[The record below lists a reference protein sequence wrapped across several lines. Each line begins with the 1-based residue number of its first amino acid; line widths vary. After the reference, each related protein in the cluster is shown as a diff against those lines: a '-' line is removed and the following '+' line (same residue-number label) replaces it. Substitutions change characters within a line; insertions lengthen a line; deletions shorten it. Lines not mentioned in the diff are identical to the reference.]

1 MALQYLDLEGLK
13 RFWDNTQNYIDKA
26 DTEIKDDLK
35 ATAEDLQSK
44 IDAIT
49 GGSGGGAPSLE
60 TLQAAINSEISRAE
74 EAEKTLQDNIDK
86 EVTAREEAD
95 SALSERI
102 DNLSTSSSEGLN
114 NLRNEIYGEE
124 VASVPAEFTLKS
136 IKDSLD
142 DETGTNRP
150 AAIQKAVDDITGTE
164 EDSIDTLTLHGLK
177 NLITHEAEE
186 SDGAVNELRKE
197 VLGSTE
203 LVENK
208 IPEGYTLTDLK
219 SALEE
224 EASLREEKDDALLG
238 TPEDDKALNTIHG
251 LRNQITF
258 ESSEAAGAVNSLR
271 EETLGDSSLLSDGK
285 IPSTHTLD
293 SLEKRIEA
301 EETRAT
307 TAESGLQASIEKEIR
322 DRTDA
327 DSALKKEIYGKE
339 VPAEGLGNDTLTQLR
354 SDLTTE
360 ISNRE
365 SSLTELEKRI
375 YGAEGQVDADHT
387 LTHLESTKVE
397 IEGGTANNL
406 TVNGL
411 TASAI
416 AGNVVDLRNATTRV
430 KTLTEEEAQADKTE
444 NQGTA
449 AASIQ
454 FVSDVVNSRISTA
467 QALIYKGQI
476 GTKEELEK
484 IVEPLVG
491 WLYRVSADIDF
502 SNQSYINNP
511 EDEKQAHKG
520 DMLICQAAGTL
531 GNTAKWDI
539 VKHNDDGQVIGPTSS
554 AADRIAVFADA
565 TGQVIKS
572 SDKTVTDI
580 YTEIGQEIDT
590 DVANLKAEL
599 MGDGSVADDTIKGVK
614 KYTDDLVNST
624 KLSTVN
630 IPVSSGDSDPNG
642 SFANNELT
650 INLPKYRLESQAA
663 KQDINEVKLSK
674 VIDGVEESFT
684 FNDNKIELNLHNY
697 LLESKLGNI
706 EGTIESYVQSKIGE
720 SSITSGSITHTTGD
734 TNDETVTFEPNKI
747 NINLRKYALQSG
759 LSGAETRLDTVESQI
774 TELQPRVAS
783 NETKLSDVVDTTV
796 GQLIDADV
804 SAAKAS
810 LIGTDSDLSTA
821 DTIFGA
827 KKKADEVKQELQ
839 ASIDNLDGETIKTI
853 KITEDAGSDAAPSV
867 VETPNTV
874 TIHLPDY
881 RLESEAKAADIT
893 TGVLTKID
901 DAIHEDVTVGNNKVE
916 VKLHN
921 YTLQSAHNAL
931 ANDVDSLETLTAG
944 NWEFNWGGDESLTTT
959 NTIQEYIL
967 GRTGRIDDSQI
978 TDFMK
983 SDLDSVK

>member
-26 DTEIKDDLK
+26 DTEIKEDLEAK
-35 ATAEDLQSK
+35 TADLQSK

-49 GGSGGGAPSLE
+49 GEGGGGGSFPSLE
-60 TLQAAINSEISRAE
+60 TLQTAINNEISRAE
-74 EAEKTLQDNIDK
+74 EAEKTLQENIDA
-86 EVTAREEAD
+86 EVLARTEAD
-95 SALSERI
+95 ESLSERI
-102 DNLSTSSSEGLN
+102 DNLAASSDEDLAD
-114 NLRNEIYGEE
+114 LRNEIYGEDVDTIPE
-124 VASVPAEFTLKS
+124 EATLKA
-136 IKDSLD
+136 IKESLD

-164 EDSIDTLTLHGLK
+164 GDSIDTLTLHGLK

-186 SDGAVNELRKE
+186 SDGAVNELR
-197 VLGSTE
+197 
-203 LVENK
+203 
-208 IPEGYTLTDLK
+208 
-219 SALEE
+219 EE
-224 EASLREEKDDALLG
+224 
-238 TPEDDKALNTIHG
+238 I
-251 LRNQITF
+251 
-258 ESSEAAGAVNSLR
+258 
-271 EETLGDSSLLSDGK
+271 LGDSSLLSDGK

-307 TAESGLQASIEKEIR
+307 SAEEVLQENITAEETRATAAESALQASVEKEIK

-327 DSALKKEIYGKE
+327 DSALKTEIYGGE
-339 VPAEGLGNDTLTQLR
+339 VPAEGLGNNTLTQLR
-354 SDLTTE
+354 SDLTAET
-360 ISNRE
+360 SNRE
-365 SSLTELEKRI
+365 DSLTELEKRI
-375 YGAEGQVDADHT
+375 YGKDGQVDADHT
-387 LTHLESTKVE
+387 LTHLETTKVE
-397 IEGGTANNL
+397 IEGGVANNL

-416 AGNVVDLRNATTRV
+416 AGNVIDLRNATTRV
-430 KTLTEEEAQADKTE
+430 KTLTEEEAQTDRTE

-484 IVEPLVG
+484 IAEPLVG

-511 EDEKQAHKG
+511 EDEKQAHRG
-520 DMLICQAAGTL
+520 DMLICQAAGNL

-580 YTEIGQEIDT
+580 YTELGQEIDT
-590 DVANLKAEL
+590 VVANLKTEL
-599 MGDGSVADDTIKGVK
+599 MGDGSAADDTIKGVK

-624 KLSTVN
+624 KLSTVS
-630 IPVSSGDSDPNG
+630 IPTPSGDSDPNG
-642 SFANNELT
+642 RFANNELT
-650 INLPKYRLESQAA
+650 INLPKYRLESEAST
-663 KQDINEVKLSK
+663 QDINEVTLSK
-674 VIDGVEESFT
+674 VIDGVDESFT
-684 FNDNKIELNLHNY
+684 FEDNKIELNLHNY

-720 SSITSGSITHTTGD
+720 SSITSGSIKHSIGD

-747 NINLRKYALQSG
+747 NINLKEYALQSG
-759 LSGAETRLDTVESQI
+759 LSRAETRLDTVESQI

-804 SAAKAS
+804 NAAKAS

-931 ANDVDSLETLTAG
+931 SNDVDALETLTAG

>member
-26 DTEIKDDLK
+26 DTEIKEDLEAK
-35 ATAEDLQSK
+35 TADLQSK

-49 GGSGGGAPSLE
+49 GGSSGSVPSLE
-60 TLQAAINSEISRAE
+60 TLQTAINNEVSRAE
-74 EAEKTLQDNIDK
+74 EAEKTLQENIDA
-86 EVTAREEAD
+86 EVLARTEAD
-95 SALSERI
+95 ESLSERI
-102 DNLSTSSSEGLN
+102 DNLAASSDEGLAD
-114 NLRNEIYGEE
+114 LRNEIYGEDVDTIPKE
-124 VASVPAEFTLKS
+124 ATLKA
-136 IKDSLD
+136 IKESLD

-150 AAIQKAVDDITGTE
+150 AAIQKAVDDITGTSG
-164 EDSIDTLTLHGLK
+164 DSIDTLTLHGLK

-186 SDGAVNELRKE
+186 SDGAVNELR
-197 VLGSTE
+197 
-203 LVENK
+203 
-208 IPEGYTLTDLK
+208 
-219 SALEE
+219 EE
-224 EASLREEKDDALLG
+224 
-238 TPEDDKALNTIHG
+238 I
-251 LRNQITF
+251 
-258 ESSEAAGAVNSLR
+258 
-271 EETLGDSSLLSDGK
+271 LGDSSLLSEGK
-285 IPSTHTLD
+285 IPATHTLD

-307 TAESGLQASIEKEIR
+307 SAEEALQENITAEETRATAAESGLQASIEKEIR

-339 VPAEGLGNDTLTQLR
+339 VPAEGIGNDTLTQLR

-360 ISNRE
+360 TSNRKN
-365 SSLTELEKRI
+365 SLIELEKRI

-430 KTLTEEEAQADKTE
+430 KTLTEEEAQTDKTE

-580 YTEIGQEIDT
+580 YTELGQEIDT

-630 IPVSSGDSDPNG
+630 IPAPSGDSNPNG

-674 VIDGVEESFT
+674 IIDGVEESFT

-720 SSITSGSITHTTGD
+720 SSITSGSINHNIGD
-734 TNDETVTFEPNKI
+734 ANDETVAFEPNKI
-747 NINLRKYALQSG
+747 NINLKEYALQSS
-759 LSGAETRLDTVESQI
+759 LSGAETRLDTIESQI

-867 VETPNTV
+867 VETPNTA

-931 ANDVDSLETLTAG
+931 ANDVDALETLTAG

-959 NTIQEYIL
+959 NTIKEYVD
-967 GRTGRIDDSQI
+967 GRTGRIEDSQI

>member
-26 DTEIKDDLK
+26 DTEIKEDLEAK
-35 ATAEDLQSK
+35 TADLQSK

-49 GGSGGGAPSLE
+49 GEGGGGGSVPSLND
-60 TLQAAINSEISRAE
+60 LQAAINNEVSRAE
-74 EAEKTLQDNIDK
+74 EAEKTLQENIDA
-86 EVTAREEAD
+86 EVLARTEAD
-95 SALSERI
+95 ESLSERI
-102 DNLSTSSSEGLN
+102 DNLATSSDEGLAD
-114 NLRNEIYGEE
+114 LRNEIYGEDVDTIPE
-124 VASVPAEFTLKS
+124 EATLKA
-136 IKDSLD
+136 IKESLD

-150 AAIQKAVDDITGTE
+150 AAIQKAVDDIIGTSS
-164 EDSIDTLTLHGLK
+164 DSIDTLTLYGLK

-186 SDGAVNELRKE
+186 SDGAVNELR
-197 VLGSTE
+197 
-203 LVENK
+203 
-208 IPEGYTLTDLK
+208 
-219 SALEE
+219 EE
-224 EASLREEKDDALLG
+224 
-238 TPEDDKALNTIHG
+238 I
-251 LRNQITF
+251 
-258 ESSEAAGAVNSLR
+258 
-271 EETLGDSSLLSDGK
+271 LGDSSLLSDGK

-301 EETRAT
+301 EETRAASAEEVLQENI
-307 TAESGLQASIEKEIR
+307 TAEETRATAAESALQASVEKEIK

-327 DSALKKEIYGKE
+327 DSALKTEIYGGE
-339 VPAEGLGNDTLTQLR
+339 VPAEGLGNNTLTQLR
-354 SDLTTE
+354 SDLTAE

-365 SSLTELEKRI
+365 DSLTELEKRI
-375 YGAEGQVDADHT
+375 YGTDGQVDADHT

-397 IEGGTANNL
+397 IEGGVANNL
-406 TVNGL
+406 TINGL
-411 TASAI
+411 TASAV
-416 AGNVVDLRNATTRV
+416 AGNVIDLRNATTRV
-430 KTLTEEEAQADKTE
+430 KTLTEEEAQTDRTE

-484 IVEPLVG
+484 IAEPLVG

-511 EDEKQAHKG
+511 EDEKQAHRG
-520 DMLICQAAGTL
+520 DMLICQAAGNL

-580 YTEIGQEIDT
+580 YTELGQEIDA
-590 DVANLKAEL
+590 DVANLKTEL
-599 MGDGSVADDTIKGVK
+599 MGDGSAADDTIKGVK

-630 IPVSSGDSDPNG
+630 IPVPSGDSNPNG

-674 VIDGVEESFT
+674 IIDGVEESFT

-720 SSITSGSITHTTGD
+720 SSITSGSINHNIGD
-734 TNDETVTFEPNKI
+734 ANDETVTFEPNKI
-747 NINLRKYALQSG
+747 NINLKEYALQSG
-759 LSGAETRLDTVESQI
+759 LSRAETRLDTVESQI
-774 TELQPRVAS
+774 TRLQPRVAS

-796 GQLIDADV
+796 GQLIDSDV
-804 SAAKAS
+804 NAAKAS
-810 LIGTDSDLSTA
+810 LVGTDSDLSTA

-827 KKKADEVKQELQ
+827 KKKANEIKQELQ
-839 ASIDNLDGETIKTI
+839 SSIDNLDGETIKTI
-853 KITEDAGSDAAPSV
+853 KITEDAGSDEAPSV
-867 VETPNTV
+867 VETLNTA

-893 TGVLTKID
+893 SGTLTKIAD
-901 DAIHEDVTVGNNKVE
+901 DIHEDVVVGNNKVE

-921 YTLQSAHNAL
+921 YTLQSTH
-931 ANDVDSLETLTAG
+931 DSLASDVNSLEDLTVG
-944 NWEFNWGGDESLTTT
+944 NWEYDWSGDSSLQITH
-959 NTIQEYIL
+959 TIKEYVD
-967 GRTGRIDDSQI
+967 GRTGRIDESKI

>member
-74 EAEKTLQDNIDK
+74 GAEKTLQDNIDK
-86 EVTAREEAD
+86 EVTAREEADTKLQENLNAEVTAREEAD

-186 SDGAVNELRKE
+186 SDGAVNELR
-197 VLGSTE
+197 
-203 LVENK
+203 
-208 IPEGYTLTDLK
+208 
-219 SALEE
+219 EE
-224 EASLREEKDDALLG
+224 
-238 TPEDDKALNTIHG
+238 I
-251 LRNQITF
+251 
-258 ESSEAAGAVNSLR
+258 
-271 EETLGDSSLLSDGK
+271 LGDPSLLSDGK

-293 SLEKRIEA
+293 SLEKRIEAEETRATAAEETLQENITA

-339 VPAEGLGNDTLTQLR
+339 VPAEGIGNDTLTQLR

-360 ISNRE
+360 TSNRE
-365 SSLTELEKRI
+365 NSLIELEKRI

-411 TASAI
+411 TAAAV
-416 AGNVVDLRNATTRV
+416 AGNVIDLRNATTRV
-430 KTLTEEEAQADKTE
+430 KTLTEEEAQTDKTE

-484 IVEPLVG
+484 IIEPLIG

-630 IPVSSGDSDPNG
+630 IPAPSGDSNPNG

-720 SSITSGSITHTTGD
+720 SSITSGSINHNIGD
-734 TNDETVTFEPNKI
+734 ANDETITFEPNKI
-747 NINLRKYALQSG
+747 NINLKEYALQSG

-839 ASIDNLDGETIKTI
+839 SSINKLDGETIKTI

-931 ANDVDSLETLTAG
+931 SNDVDALETLTAG

>member
-26 DTEIKDDLK
+26 DTEIKEDLEAK
-35 ATAEDLQSK
+35 TADLQSK

-49 GGSGGGAPSLE
+49 GEGGGGSVPSLE
-60 TLQAAINSEISRAE
+60 TLQTAINNEISRAE
-74 EAEKTLQDNIDK
+74 EAEKTLQKNIDA
-86 EVTAREEAD
+86 EVLARTEAD
-95 SALSERI
+95 ESLSERI
-102 DNLSTSSSEGLN
+102 ENLTTSGEEGLA
-114 NLRNEIYGEE
+114 NLRNEIYGEDVDTIPE
-124 VASVPAEFTLKS
+124 EATLKA
-136 IKDSLD
+136 IKESLD

-150 AAIQKAVDDITGTE
+150 AAIQKAVDDITGTSG
-164 EDSIDTLTLHGLK
+164 DSIDTLTLYGLK

-186 SDGAVNELRKE
+186 SDGAVNELR
-197 VLGSTE
+197 
-203 LVENK
+203 
-208 IPEGYTLTDLK
+208 
-219 SALEE
+219 EE
-224 EASLREEKDDALLG
+224 
-238 TPEDDKALNTIHG
+238 I
-251 LRNQITF
+251 
-258 ESSEAAGAVNSLR
+258 
-271 EETLGDSSLLSDGK
+271 LGDSSLLSEGK
-285 IPSTHTLD
+285 IPATHTLD
-293 SLEKRIEA
+293 SLKKGIEA

-307 TAESGLQASIEKEIR
+307 AAESALQASVEKEIK

-327 DSALKKEIYGKE
+327 DSALKTEIYGGE
-339 VPAEGLGNDTLTQLR
+339 VPAEGLGNNTLTQLR
-354 SDLTTE
+354 SDLTAE
-360 ISNRE
+360 ASNRE
-365 SSLTELEKRI
+365 NSLTELEKRI
-375 YGAEGQVDADHT
+375 YGTDGQVDADHT

-397 IEGGTANNL
+397 IEDGVANNL

-411 TASAI
+411 TASAV
-416 AGNVVDLRNATTRV
+416 AGNVIDLRNATTRV
-430 KTLTEEEAQADKTE
+430 KTLTEEEAQADRTE

-484 IVEPLVG
+484 IAEPLIG

-511 EDEKQAHKG
+511 EGEKQAHKG
-520 DMLICQAAGTL
+520 DMLICQAAGDL

-580 YTEIGQEIDT
+580 YTELGQEIDT

-630 IPVSSGDSDPNG
+630 IPVPSGDSDPNG
-642 SFANNELT
+642 RFANNELT
-650 INLPKYRLESQAA
+650 INLPKYRLESKAST
-663 KQDINEVKLSK
+663 QDINKVTLGK
-674 VIDGVEESFT
+674 VIDGVDESFT
-684 FNDNKIELNLHNY
+684 FEDNKVELNLHNY

-720 SSITSGSITHTTGD
+720 SSITSGSIKHSIGD

-747 NINLRKYALQSG
+747 NINLRNYALQSG
-759 LSGAETRLDTVESQI
+759 LSRAETRLDAVESQI

-796 GQLIDADV
+796 GQLIDSDV
-804 SAAKAS
+804 NAAKAA

-827 KKKADEVKQELQ
+827 KKKADEIKQELQ
-839 ASIDNLDGETIKTI
+839 SSIDNLDGETIKTI
-853 KITEDAGSDAAPSV
+853 KITEDAGSDEAPSV
-867 VETPNTV
+867 VETLNTA

-881 RLESEAKAADIT
+881 RLESEAKEADIT
-893 TGVLTKID
+893 SGTLTKISD
-901 DAIHEDVTVGNNKVE
+901 DIHEDVVVGSNKVE

-921 YTLQSAHNAL
+921 YTLQSTH
-931 ANDVDSLETLTAG
+931 DSLASDVNSLEDLTVG
-944 NWEFNWGGDESLTTT
+944 NWEYDWSGDSSLQITH
-959 NTIQEYIL
+959 TIKEYVD
-967 GRTGRIDDSQI
+967 GRTGRIDESKI

>member
-74 EAEKTLQDNIDK
+74 GAEKTLQDNIDK

-197 VLGSTE
+197 
-203 LVENK
+203 
-208 IPEGYTLTDLK
+208 I
-219 SALEE
+219 
-224 EASLREEKDDALLG
+224 
-238 TPEDDKALNTIHG
+238 
-251 LRNQITF
+251 
-258 ESSEAAGAVNSLR
+258 
-271 EETLGDSSLLSDGK
+271 LGDPSLLSDGK

-293 SLEKRIEA
+293 SLEKRIEAEETRATAAEETLQENITA

-339 VPAEGLGNDTLTQLR
+339 VPAEGIGNDTLTQLR

-360 ISNRE
+360 TSNRKN
-365 SSLTELEKRI
+365 SLIELEKRI

-430 KTLTEEEAQADKTE
+430 KTLTEEEAQTDKTE

-580 YTEIGQEIDT
+580 YTELGQEIDT

-630 IPVSSGDSDPNG
+630 IPAPSGDSNPNG

-674 VIDGVEESFT
+674 IIDGVEESFT

-697 LLESKLGNI
+697 LLGSKLGNI

-720 SSITSGSITHTTGD
+720 SSITSGSINHNIGD
-734 TNDETVTFEPNKI
+734 ANDETVAFEPNKI
-747 NINLRKYALQSG
+747 NINLKEYALQSS
-759 LSGAETRLDTVESQI
+759 LSGAETRLDTIESQI

-867 VETPNTV
+867 VETPNTA

-931 ANDVDSLETLTAG
+931 ANDVDALETLTAG

-959 NTIQEYIL
+959 NTIKEYVD
-967 GRTGRIDDSQI
+967 GRTGRIEDSQI

>member
-26 DTEIKDDLK
+26 DTEIKEDLEAK
-35 ATAEDLQSK
+35 TADLQSK

-49 GGSGGGAPSLE
+49 GEGGGGGSFPSLE
-60 TLQAAINSEISRAE
+60 TLQTAINNEVSRAE
-74 EAEKTLQDNIDK
+74 EAEKTLQENIDA
-86 EVTAREEAD
+86 EVLARTEAD
-95 SALSERI
+95 ESLSERI
-102 DNLSTSSSEGLN
+102 DNLAASSDEGLAD
-114 NLRNEIYGEE
+114 LRNEIYGEDVDTIPE
-124 VASVPAEFTLKS
+124 EATLKA
-136 IKDSLD
+136 IKESLD

-150 AAIQKAVDDITGTE
+150 AAIQKAVDDITGTK

-186 SDGAVNELRKE
+186 SDGAVNELR
-197 VLGSTE
+197 
-203 LVENK
+203 
-208 IPEGYTLTDLK
+208 
-219 SALEE
+219 EE
-224 EASLREEKDDALLG
+224 
-238 TPEDDKALNTIHG
+238 I
-251 LRNQITF
+251 
-258 ESSEAAGAVNSLR
+258 
-271 EETLGDSSLLSDGK
+271 LGDSSLLSDGK

-293 SLEKRIEA
+293 SLEKRIEAEETRATAAEETLQENITA

-339 VPAEGLGNDTLTQLR
+339 VPAEGIGNDTLTQLR

-360 ISNRE
+360 TSNRKN
-365 SSLTELEKRI
+365 SLIELEKRI

-430 KTLTEEEAQADKTE
+430 KTLTEEEAQTDKTE

-580 YTEIGQEIDT
+580 YTELGQEIDT

-630 IPVSSGDSDPNG
+630 IPAPSGDSNPNG

-684 FNDNKIELNLHNY
+684 FNDNKVELNLHNY

-720 SSITSGSITHTTGD
+720 SSITSGSIKHSIGD

-747 NINLRKYALQSG
+747 NINLKEYALQSG
-759 LSGAETRLDTVESQI
+759 LSRAETRLDTVESQI
-774 TELQPRVAS
+774 TGLQPRVAS

-796 GQLIDADV
+796 GQLIDSDV
-804 SAAKAS
+804 NAAKAS

-827 KKKADEVKQELQ
+827 KKKADEIKQELKS
-839 ASIDNLDGETIKTI
+839 SIDNLDGETIKTI
-853 KITEDAGSDAAPSV
+853 KITEDAGSDEAPSV
-867 VETPNTV
+867 VETLNTA

-893 TGVLTKID
+893 SGTLTKIAD
-901 DAIHEDVTVGNNKVE
+901 DIHEDVVVGSNKVE

-921 YTLQSAHNAL
+921 YTLQSTHDSL
-931 ANDVDSLETLTAG
+931 ANDVNSLEDLTAG
-944 NWEFNWGGDESLTTT
+944 NWEYDWSGDSSLQITH
-959 NTIQEYIL
+959 TIKEYVD
-967 GRTGRIDDSQI
+967 GRTGRIDESKI

>member
-74 EAEKTLQDNIDK
+74 GAEKTLQDNIDK

-186 SDGAVNELRKE
+186 SDGAVNELR
-197 VLGSTE
+197 
-203 LVENK
+203 
-208 IPEGYTLTDLK
+208 
-219 SALEE
+219 EE
-224 EASLREEKDDALLG
+224 
-238 TPEDDKALNTIHG
+238 I
-251 LRNQITF
+251 
-258 ESSEAAGAVNSLR
+258 
-271 EETLGDSSLLSDGK
+271 LGDSSLLSDGK

-307 TAESGLQASIEKEIR
+307 SAEEVLQENITAEETRATAAESALQASVEKEIK

-327 DSALKKEIYGKE
+327 DSALKTEIYGGE
-339 VPAEGLGNDTLTQLR
+339 VPAEGLGNNTLTQLR
-354 SDLTTE
+354 SDLTAET
-360 ISNRE
+360 SNRE
-365 SSLTELEKRI
+365 DSLTELEKRI
-375 YGAEGQVDADHT
+375 YGKDGQVDADHT

-430 KTLTEEEAQADKTE
+430 KTLTEEEAQTDKTE

-476 GTKEELEK
+476 GTKEELER
-484 IVEPLVG
+484 ITEPLIG

-554 AADRIAVFADA
+554 ATDRIAVFADA

-580 YTEIGQEIDT
+580 YTELGQEIDT

-630 IPVSSGDSDPNG
+630 IPAPSGDSNPNG

-650 INLPKYRLESQAA
+650 INLPKYRLESEAA
-663 KQDINEVKLSK
+663 AQDINEVTLSK
-674 VIDGVEESFT
+674 VIDGVDESFT
-684 FNDNKIELNLHNY
+684 FEDNKVELNLHNY

-720 SSITSGSITHTTGD
+720 SSITSGSINHNTGD
-734 TNDETVTFEPNKI
+734 ANDETVTFEPNKI
-747 NINLRKYALQSG
+747 NINLKEYALQSS

-804 SAAKAS
+804 RAAKAS

-827 KKKADEVKQELQ
+827 KKKADEIKQELQ
-839 ASIDNLDGETIKTI
+839 SSINNLDGETIKTI

-931 ANDVDSLETLTAG
+931 ANDVDALETLTAG

-959 NTIQEYIL
+959 NTIKEYVD
-967 GRTGRIDDSQI
+967 GRTGRIEDSQI

>member
-74 EAEKTLQDNIDK
+74 GAEKTLQDNIDK

-186 SDGAVNELRKE
+186 SDGAVNELR
-197 VLGSTE
+197 
-203 LVENK
+203 
-208 IPEGYTLTDLK
+208 
-219 SALEE
+219 EE
-224 EASLREEKDDALLG
+224 
-238 TPEDDKALNTIHG
+238 I
-251 LRNQITF
+251 
-258 ESSEAAGAVNSLR
+258 
-271 EETLGDSSLLSDGK
+271 LGDPSLLSDGK

-293 SLEKRIEA
+293 SLEKRIEAEETRATAAEETLQENITA

-360 ISNRE
+360 TSNRKN
-365 SSLTELEKRI
+365 SLIELEKRI

-430 KTLTEEEAQADKTE
+430 KTLTEEEAQTDKTE

-580 YTEIGQEIDT
+580 YTELGQEIDT

-630 IPVSSGDSDPNG
+630 IPAPSGDSNPNG

-650 INLPKYRLESQAA
+650 INLPKYRLESEAA
-663 KQDINEVKLSK
+663 AQDINEVTLSK
-674 VIDGVEESFT
+674 VIDGVDESFT
-684 FNDNKIELNLHNY
+684 FEDNKVELNLHNY

-720 SSITSGSITHTTGD
+720 SSITSGSINHNIGD
-734 TNDETVTFEPNKI
+734 ANDETVTFEPNKI
-747 NINLRKYALQSG
+747 NINLKEYALQSG
-759 LSGAETRLDTVESQI
+759 LSGAETRLTTVENQI
-774 TELQPRVAS
+774 AELQPRVAS
-783 NETKLSDVVDTTV
+783 NENKLSDVVDTTV

-827 KKKADEVKQELQ
+827 KKKADEIKQELQ
-839 ASIDNLDGETIKTI
+839 SSINNLDGETIKTI

-931 ANDVDSLETLTAG
+931 SNDVDALEALTAG

>member
-26 DTEIKDDLK
+26 DTEIKEDLEAK
-35 ATAEDLQSK
+35 TADLQSK

-49 GGSGGGAPSLE
+49 GEGGGGGSVPSLE
-60 TLQAAINSEISRAE
+60 TLQTAINNEISRAE
-74 EAEKTLQDNIDK
+74 EAEKTLQENIDA
-86 EVTAREEAD
+86 EVLARTEAD
-95 SALSERI
+95 ESLSERI
-102 DNLSTSSSEGLN
+102 DNLTTSSDEGLAD
-114 NLRNEIYGEE
+114 LRNELYGEDVDTIPKE
-124 VASVPAEFTLKS
+124 ATLKA
-136 IKDSLD
+136 IKESLD

-150 AAIQKAVDDITGTE
+150 AAIQKAVDDITGTSG
-164 EDSIDTLTLHGLK
+164 DSIDTLTLHGLK

-186 SDGAVNELRKE
+186 SDGAVNELR
-197 VLGSTE
+197 
-203 LVENK
+203 
-208 IPEGYTLTDLK
+208 
-219 SALEE
+219 EE
-224 EASLREEKDDALLG
+224 
-238 TPEDDKALNTIHG
+238 I
-251 LRNQITF
+251 
-258 ESSEAAGAVNSLR
+258 
-271 EETLGDSSLLSDGK
+271 LGDSSLLSEGK
-285 IPSTHTLD
+285 IPATHTLD
-293 SLEKRIEA
+293 SLKKGIEA

-307 TAESGLQASIEKEIR
+307 AAESALQASVEKEIK
-322 DRTDA
+322 DRADA
-327 DSALKKEIYGKE
+327 DSALKTEIYGGE
-339 VPAEGLGNDTLTQLR
+339 VPAEGLGNNTLSQLR
-354 SDLTTE
+354 SDLTAET
-360 ISNRE
+360 SNRE
-365 SSLTELEKRI
+365 NSLTELEKRI
-375 YGAEGQVDADHT
+375 YGTDGQVDADHT

-397 IEGGTANNL
+397 IVGGVANNL

-411 TASAI
+411 TASAV
-416 AGNVVDLRNATTRV
+416 AGNVIDLRNATTRV
-430 KTLTEEEAQADKTE
+430 KTLTEEEAQADRTD

-476 GTKEELEK
+476 GTKEELER
-484 IVEPLVG
+484 IAEPLIG
-491 WLYRVSADIDF
+491 WLYRVSTDIDF

-511 EDEKQAHKG
+511 EGEKQAHKG
-520 DMLICQAAGTL
+520 DMLICQAAGDL

-580 YTEIGQEIDT
+580 YTELGQEIDT
-590 DVANLKAEL
+590 DVATLKAEL

-630 IPVSSGDSDPNG
+630 IPVPSGDSDPNG
-642 SFANNELT
+642 RFANNELT
-650 INLPKYRLESQAA
+650 INLPKYRLESKAST
-663 KQDINEVKLSK
+663 QDINEVTLTK
-674 VIDGVEESFT
+674 VIDGVDESFT
-684 FNDNKIELNLHNY
+684 FEDNKVELNLHNY

-720 SSITSGSITHTTGD
+720 SSITSGSIKHSIGD

-747 NINLRKYALQSG
+747 NINLRNYALQSG
-759 LSGAETRLDTVESQI
+759 LSRAETRLDTVESQI

-796 GQLIDADV
+796 GQLIDSDV
-804 SAAKAS
+804 NAAKVS

-827 KKKADEVKQELQ
+827 KKKADEIKQELQ
-839 ASIDNLDGETIKTI
+839 SSIDNLDGETIKTI
-853 KITEDAGSDAAPSV
+853 KITEDAGSDEAPSV
-867 VETPNTV
+867 VETLNTA

-893 TGVLTKID
+893 SGTLTKISD
-901 DAIHEDVTVGNNKVE
+901 DVHEDVVVGSNKVE

-921 YTLQSAHNAL
+921 YTLQSAH
-931 ANDVDSLETLTAG
+931 DSLASDVNSLEDLTAG
-944 NWEFNWGGDESLTTT
+944 NWEYDWSGDSSLQITH
-959 NTIQEYIL
+959 TIKEYVN
-967 GRTGRIDDSQI
+967 GRTGRIDESKI

>member
-1 MALQYLDLEGLK
+1 M
-13 RFWDNTQNYIDKA
+13 R
-26 DTEIKDDLK
+26 
-35 ATAEDLQSK
+35 
-44 IDAIT
+44 
-49 GGSGGGAPSLE
+49 
-60 TLQAAINSEISRAE
+60 
-74 EAEKTLQDNIDK
+74 
-86 EVTAREEAD
+86 
-95 SALSERI
+95 
-102 DNLSTSSSEGLN
+102 
-114 NLRNEIYGEE
+114 
-124 VASVPAEFTLKS
+124 
-136 IKDSLD
+136 
-142 DETGTNRP
+142 
-150 AAIQKAVDDITGTE
+150 
-164 EDSIDTLTLHGLK
+164 
-177 NLITHEAEE
+177 
-186 SDGAVNELRKE
+186 
-197 VLGSTE
+197 
-203 LVENK
+203 
-208 IPEGYTLTDLK
+208 
-219 SALEE
+219 
-224 EASLREEKDDALLG
+224 
-238 TPEDDKALNTIHG
+238 
-251 LRNQITF
+251 
-258 ESSEAAGAVNSLR
+258 
-271 EETLGDSSLLSDGK
+271 
-285 IPSTHTLD
+285 
-293 SLEKRIEA
+293 KRIEVEETRATSAEEVLQENITA

-307 TAESGLQASIEKEIR
+307 AAESALQASVEKEIK

-327 DSALKKEIYGKE
+327 DSALKTEIYGGE
-339 VPAEGLGNDTLTQLR
+339 VPAEGLGNNTLTQLR
-354 SDLTTE
+354 SDLTAE

-365 SSLTELEKRI
+365 NSLTELEKRI
-375 YGAEGQVDADHT
+375 YGADGQVDADHT

-397 IEGGTANNL
+397 IEGGVANNL

-411 TASAI
+411 TASAV
-416 AGNVVDLRNATTRV
+416 AGNVIDLRNATTRV
-430 KTLTEEEAQADKTE
+430 KTLTEEEAQT
-444 NQGTA
+444 
-449 AASIQ
+449 
-454 FVSDVVNSRISTA
+454 NSRISTA

-484 IVEPLVG
+484 IAEPLVG

-511 EDEKQAHKG
+511 EDEKQAHRG
-520 DMLICQAAGTL
+520 DMLICQAAGNL

-580 YTEIGQEIDT
+580 YTELGQEIDT

-599 MGDGSVADDTIKGVK
+599 MGDGSAADNTIKGVK

-630 IPVSSGDSDPNG
+630 IPTPSGDSDPNG

-663 KQDINEVKLSK
+663 RQDINEVKFGK
-674 VIDGVEESFT
+674 VIDGVEESFA
-684 FNDNKIELNLHNY
+684 FKDNKIELNLHNY

-720 SSITSGSITHTTGD
+720 SSITSGSIKHSIGD

-747 NINLRKYALQSG
+747 NINLRNYALQSG
-759 LSGAETRLDTVESQI
+759 LSRAETRLDTVESQI
-774 TELQPRVAS
+774 TGLQPRVAS

-796 GQLIDADV
+796 GQLIDSDV
-804 SAAKAS
+804 NAAKAS

-827 KKKADEVKQELQ
+827 KKKADEIKQELKS
-839 ASIDNLDGETIKTI
+839 SIDNLDGETIKTI
-853 KITEDAGSDAAPSV
+853 KITEDAGSDEAPSV
-867 VETPNTV
+867 VETLNTA

-893 TGVLTKID
+893 SGTLTKIAD
-901 DAIHEDVTVGNNKVE
+901 DIHEDVVVGNNKVE

-921 YTLQSAHNAL
+921 YTLQSTH
-931 ANDVDSLETLTAG
+931 DSLASDVNSLEDLTAG
-944 NWEFNWGGDESLTTT
+944 NWEYDWSGDSSLQITH
-959 NTIQEYIL
+959 TIKEYVD
-967 GRTGRIDDSQI
+967 GRTGRIDESKI